1 MLKKLINGCKDMSEK
16 YKNSILAQKEDIKTL
31 EQSIERKKE
40 GLCNFI
46 DNELYDNEQKIGKV
60 QLEYDIAIAKL
71 SEELNSNMKI
81 LNGITQCRSVFYK
94 DARCYMLSKN
104 MAGHNFLIAT
114 FQSKHILRG
123 SIHVG
128 NSWSEELFDIWHP
141 LGFDR
146 SILYG

>member
-81 LNGITQCRSVFYK
+81 LKENEAVLLAAK
-94 DARCYMLSKN
+94 ADML
-104 MAGHNFLIAT
+104 T
-114 FQSKHILRG
+114 R
-123 SIHVG
+123 
-128 NSWSEELFDIWHP
+128 
-141 LGFDR
+141 
-146 SILYG
+146 